1 MAKQDLVDV
10 MQKKG
15 GFVQIYHPEKEKKNI
30 PESCSPWGQSVELFF
45 KDFKGLE
52 DIKVSDTVTI
62 VGKGSIT
69 RIDEKGVSLRI
80 EQVKLEE

>member
-1 MAKQDLVDV
+1 MNKADMVDV
-10 MQKKG
+10 VQGKG
-15 GFVQIYHPEKEKKNI
+15 GFVQIYHPEKEKKNM
-30 PESCSPWGQSVELFF
+30 PECSPWGQSIELFF

-52 DIKVSDTVTI
+52 NIKVSDTVTI

-69 RIDEKGVSLRI
+69 KIDEKGVSLRI